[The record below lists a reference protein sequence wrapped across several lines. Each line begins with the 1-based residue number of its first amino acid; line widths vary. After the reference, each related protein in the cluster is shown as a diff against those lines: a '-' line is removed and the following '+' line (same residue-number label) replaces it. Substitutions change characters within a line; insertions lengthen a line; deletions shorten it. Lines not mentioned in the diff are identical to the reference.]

1 MVDKKRK
8 LVESRKQHAIDAVLD
23 QRLFVLD
30 ADQHDAFVHVLDNP
44 PLPNAALKK
53 LLARKSPWDILPSQ
67 S

>member
-1 MVDKKRK
+1 MG
-8 LVESRKQHAIDAVLD
+8 KQHAVDAVLD

-30 ADQHDAFVHVLDNP
+30 ATQHDGFVRVLDNP

-53 LLARKSPWDILPSQ
+53 LLASKSPCDVPPRQ